1 MNRTK
6 AVWGALLGAMT
17 GVGALLF
24 ALDGK
29 AGVRIDGLSLPA
41 LVAPA
46 GPSSVEGVFRTRADL
61 DRDRW
66 LSIVVH
72 HSGGASATPESLETQ
87 ARAAGLKGLGYHF
100 VIGNGHGLDDGEIH
114 VGYRWLDQLPGAHA
128 AGKDAD
134 WYNLHSIGV
143 CVVGNGQR
151 RQFTPMQL
159 RRLDQLVA
167 SLAREFKIP
176 RERIVLHS
184 DIATV
189 SDPGMLFPAADFRAA
204 LGGR

>member
-6 AVWGALLGAMT
+6 VVWGSLLGAMT
-17 GVGALLF
+17 SVGALLF

-29 AGVRIDGLSLPA
+29 AGARMDGLSLPA

-46 GPSSVEGVFRTRADL
+46 GPSSLEGVFRTRAEL
-61 DRDRW
+61 DRPRW

-72 HSGGASATPESLETQ
+72 HSGAPFGTAEGLESQ

-100 VIGNGHGLDDGEIH
+100 VIGNGHGLEDGEIH

-134 WYNLHSIGV
+134 WYNLHSIGI
-143 CVVGNGQR
+143 CLVGNGNRQ
-151 RQFTPMQL
+151 QFTPTQL
-159 RRLDQLVA
+159 RRLNQLVGA
-167 SLAREFKIP
+167 LARELKIP
-176 RERIVLHS
+176 RDRIVLHS
-184 DIATV
+184 DVAPV
-189 SDPGMLFPAADFRAA
+189 GDPGLLFPGADFREQ
-204 LGGR
+204 LGAR